1 MKSVELLRL
10 NLTIEPDLQDF
21 IRFLMESVG
30 SLKGNAFRAALASMA
45 LNQRLRAAGACRG
58 QPFPVSAQLQNNSL
72 SVHWG
77 DEKFVFAE
85 LDQIEQPVIDQL
97 REHLCKSTE
106 SVDPEILM
114 QRNEAMVH
122 HFQEVR
128 VRTERE
134 LNELQS
140 KLLSRQAELQASMR
154 QAETDPL
161 TGLLNRRAFD
171 EKLDQAFRHTMRQK
185 TPLSLIMLDLDYFKA
200 INDQHGHQYGD
211 SHLIRMARVLRGVIR
226 EDVDY
231 AFRFGG
237 DEFAMMVHSDYVTA
251 CDKARQVIHQMDGKV
266 SIGIGSI
273 DLDSPDDLT
282 LEDFIRQAD
291 SSLYEAKHRGRGR
304 VVVALCSRGD
314 AQLCGAICAAKEAH
328 V

>member
-30 SLKGNAFRAALASMA
+30 TLKGSAFRAALASVA
-45 LNQRLRAAGACRG
+45 LNQRLRAAGACCG
-58 QPFPVSAQLQNNSL
+58 QLFPVSVQLQNNSL
-72 SVHWG
+72 SVHWHE
-77 DEKFVFAE
+77 EKFVLAE
-85 LDQIEQPVIDQL
+85 LAPIEQSVIDQL
-97 REHLCKSTE
+97 RDHLCQATE
-106 SVDPEILM
+106 SVDPEILI
-114 QRNEAMVH
+114 QRNEAMVR
-122 HFQEVR
+122 HFQEAR
-128 VRTERE
+128 ERTERE
-134 LNELQS
+134 LTELQS
-140 KLLSRQAELQASMR
+140 KLLRRQAELQASMR

-171 EKLDQAFRHTMRQK
+171 EKLDQAFRHTMRQR
-185 TPLSLIMLDLDYFKA
+185 TPLSLIMLDLDYFKH

-211 SHLIRMARVLRGVIR
+211 RYLINMARILRGVIR

-231 AFRFGG
+231 VFRFGG
-237 DEFAMMVHSDYVTA
+237 DEFAMIIHSDYVTA
-251 CDKARQVIHQMDGKV
+251 CDKARQVIQQMDGKV
-266 SIGIGSI
+266 SIGIESI
-273 DLDSPDDLT
+273 DLHSPDDMR

-304 VVVALCSRGD
+304 VVVARCSRSD
-314 AQLCGAICAAKEAH
+314 AQLCGSICAAKEAC

>member
-1 MKSVELLRL
+1 MRSVELLRL

-30 SLKGNAFRAALASMA
+30 SLKGNAFRAALASMV
-45 LNQRLRAAGACRG
+45 LNQRLRTAGACCG
-58 QPFPVSAQLQNNSL
+58 QLFPVSVQLQNNSL
-72 SVHWG
+72 SVHWNE
-77 DEKFVFAE
+77 EKFVLAE
-85 LDQIEQPVIDQL
+85 LALIEPSVIDQL
-97 REHLCKSTE
+97 RDHLCKSTE
-106 SVDPEILM
+106 SVDPEILI
-114 QRNEAMVH
+114 QRNEAMVR
-122 HFQEVR
+122 HFQEAR
-128 VRTERE
+128 ERTERE
-134 LNELQS
+134 LIELQS
-140 KLLSRQAELQASMR
+140 KLLIRQTELQASMR

-171 EKLDQAFRHTMRQK
+171 EKLDQAFRHTMRQR
-185 TPLSLIMLDLDYFKA
+185 TPLSLIMLDLDYFKH

-211 SHLIRMARVLRGVIR
+211 RYLINMARILHSVIR

-237 DEFAMMVHSDYVTA
+237 DEFAMIIHSDYVTA
-251 CDKARQVIHQMDGKV
+251 CVKARQVIQQMDGKV
-266 SIGIGSI
+266 SIGISAI
-273 DLDSPDDLT
+273 DLHCPDDLS

-304 VVVALCSRGD
+304 VVVAQCSRSD
-314 AQLCGAICAAKEAH
+314 AQLCGSICAEKGAC